1 MEQEA
6 REVTDGYVVE
16 RRLVLEEIETAWAT
30 QSRRPTADEVD
41 NWIRAGR
48 RHPYLVETAFW

>member
-1 MEQEA
+1 VEQEA
-6 REVTDGYVVE
+6 WELTDRYVVE
-16 RRLVLEEIETAWAT
+16 RRLVLEEIEAAWAT

-48 RHPYLVETAFW
+48 K